1 MSKKNDKYDDHLEEQ
16 KRLQQEQQGFK
27 AMFKHNVVGPMA
39 LGFVAWLPIGLFLE
53 IIGIDLLVGT
63 TIYTHFYEYLGAIIV
78 VGLPIHYFI
87 WKIK

>member
-1 MSKKNDKYDDHLEEQ
+1 MKEKPRHSIINFIEQ
-16 KRLQQEQQGFK
+16 ILIILAK
-27 AMFKHNVVGPMA
+27 
-39 LGFVAWLPIGLFLE
+39 GFVAWLPIGLFLE

-87 WKIK
+87 WKTKK

>member
-1 MSKKNDKYDDHLEEQ
+1 MKEKPKNQVINFIEQ
-16 KRLQQEQQGFK
+16 TLVIFAK
-27 AMFKHNVVGPMA
+27 
-39 LGFVAWLPIGLFLE
+39 GFVAWLPIGLFLE

-87 WKIK
+87 WKTKK

>member
-1 MSKKNDKYDDHLEEQ
+1 MKEKPKNLIINFIEQ
-16 KRLQQEQQGFK
+16 ILVIFAK
-27 AMFKHNVVGPMA
+27 
-39 LGFVAWLPIGLFLE
+39 GFVAWLPIGLFLE

-87 WKIK
+87 WKNKIEYYKKG

>member
-1 MSKKNDKYDDHLEEQ
+1 MKEKPKHSIINFIEQ
-16 KRLQQEQQGFK
+16 ILIILAK
-27 AMFKHNVVGPMA
+27 
-39 LGFVAWLPIGLFLE
+39 GFVAWLPIGLFLE

-87 WKIK
+87 WKTKK